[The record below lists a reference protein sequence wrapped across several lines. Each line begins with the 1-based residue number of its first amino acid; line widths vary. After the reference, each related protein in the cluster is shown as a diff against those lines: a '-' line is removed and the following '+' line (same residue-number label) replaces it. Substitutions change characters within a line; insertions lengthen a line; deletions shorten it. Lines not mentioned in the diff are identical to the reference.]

1 MKMVYSK
8 KFIFLFAFLAGT
20 MSAQKP
26 WFEGNLKGLHRY
38 HVTVKAV
45 GIEHLYSEPELK
57 TFVESKLI
65 QYHVKVSQKDAFPR
79 MSLYIETA
87 EVKQDSISQFL
98 VELSVYDFSATV
110 DQVIEQFNFSDFQ
123 KDFQVSKLYENQ
135 SIGSSAPEE
144 LKHAIEQVIINET
157 DRFLN
162 QWRQDNPFKKF

>member
-1 MKMVYSK
+1 MLSAPKLIS
-8 KFIFLFAFLAGT
+8 LFAVLAGLL
-20 MSAQKP
+20 SAQKP

-38 HVTVKAV
+38 HVEAKAV
-45 GIEHLYSEPELK
+45 GIDHLYSEAELK

-65 QYHVKVSQKDAFPR
+65 QYHVKVSQKEAYPQIK
-79 MSLYIETA
+79 LYIESA
-87 EVKQDSISQFL
+87 EVKRDSIGQFL
-98 VELSVYDFSATV
+98 VELSVFDFSATV